1 MLDARRACSRKSSGE
16 KLVYSA
22 RYMRTRS
29 RSASNSK
36 NPASAGFLR
45 MGAPKIL
52 VIGSDNDLGRK
63 AIYALEAEYFD
74 VRSMGKT
81 FEEKDLLEEI
91 MRTNPP
97 ALVVEGSGQFSRVV
111 PTLKGQNSSKKAG
124 RTRSFLPLIVVS
136 SSLSSTESAAALD
149 AGADDVISGVFE
161 ATEFVS
167 RVKAWLRR
175 VAPDNASEVI
185 EYKNIALDPRRHLA
199 FVDGRPMKLA
209 LTEFRLLQ
217 FFMTHPD
224 FVYGREHLLDVVWG
238 QDRYL
243 DERTVN
249 TYISR
254 LSRKLKGMS
263 ADAQFMSV
271 RGVGYQFL

>member
-1 MLDARRACSRKSSGE
+1 
-16 KLVYSA
+16 
-22 RYMRTRS
+22 
-29 RSASNSK
+29 
-36 NPASAGFLR
+36 

-52 VIGSDNDLGRK
+52 VIGSDNDVGK
-63 AIYALEAEYFD
+63 EAMYALEAEYFD
-74 VRSMGKT
+74 VRGMGKT
-81 FEEKDLLEEI
+81 FEERDLLKEI
-91 MRTNPP
+91 VQKNPP

-111 PTLKGQNSSKKAG
+111 PVLKGQNKSQQG
-124 RTRSFLPLIVVS
+124 RRTRSVLPLIIVS

-161 ATEFVS
+161 PTEFVS
-167 RVKAWLRR
+167 RVKALLRR
-175 VAPDNASEVI
+175 VAPDNAVDLI
-185 EYKNIALDPRRHLA
+185 EHKNITLDPRRHLA
-199 FVDGRPMKLA
+199 FIDGRPMKLA

-224 FVYGREHLLDVVWG
+224 FVYGRDHLLDVVWG

-263 ADAQFMSV
+263 ADAEFITV
-271 RGVGYQFL
+271 RGVGYQFH

>member
-1 MLDARRACSRKSSGE
+1 
-16 KLVYSA
+16 
-22 RYMRTRS
+22 
-29 RSASNSK
+29 
-36 NPASAGFLR
+36 

-52 VIGSDNDLGRK
+52 VIGSDNDVGK
-63 AIYALEAEYFD
+63 EAIYALEAEYFD
-74 VRSMGKT
+74 VRRMGKT

-111 PTLKGQNSSKKAG
+111 PALKGQNSSQQG
-124 RTRSFLPLIVVS
+124 RRTRSVLPLIVVS
-136 SSLSSTESAAALD
+136 SSLSRAESAAALD

-161 ATEFVS
+161 PTEFVS
-167 RVKAWLRR
+167 RVKALLRR
-175 VAPDNASEVI
+175 AAPDKAADVI
-185 EYKNIALDPRRHLA
+185 EYKNITLDPRRHLV

-217 FFMTHPD
+217 FFMTHAD
-224 FVYGREHLLDVVWG
+224 CVYSREHLLDAVWG

-249 TYISR
+249 TYICR
-254 LSRKLKGMS
+254 LGQKLEGMS
-263 ADAQFMSV
+263 ADAQFISV
-271 RGVGYQFL
+271 RGVGYKFL

>member
-1 MLDARRACSRKSSGE
+1 
-16 KLVYSA
+16 
-22 RYMRTRS
+22 
-29 RSASNSK
+29 
-36 NPASAGFLR
+36 

-167 RVKAWLRR
+167 RVKALLRR

-224 FVYGREHLLDVVWG
+224 FVYGREHLLDAVWG

-254 LSRKLKGMS
+254 LGRKLKGMS